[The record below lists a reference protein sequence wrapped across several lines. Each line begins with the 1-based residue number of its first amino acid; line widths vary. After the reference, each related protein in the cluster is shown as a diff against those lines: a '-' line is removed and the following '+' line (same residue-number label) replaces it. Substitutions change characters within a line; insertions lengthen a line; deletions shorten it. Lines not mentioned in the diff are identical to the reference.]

1 MTLIGKARKEIKL
14 LGFELF
20 ENYEDNFI
28 THSHFIEIVD
38 RDGCWFSIQISGEG
52 FTNEYYPKN
61 IDITN
66 VEDLKNAIVYI
77 KETLNNI

>member
-14 LGFELF
+14 LGFDLF

-28 THSHFIEIVD
+28 TDSHFIEIVS
-38 RDGCWFSIQISGEG
+38 RGGWFSIQIEGAG
-52 FTNEYYPKN
+52 FTNGYYPKN

-77 KETLNNI
+77 KETLNNL